1 MHKYIHKLKDL
12 FIKIIFLF
20 IRSLRPL
27 LGPRGTCIYPVT
39 CTNYSKYMLKSKP
52 FYISIPLIILRVLS
66 CNPLTVLYWKIK
78 NKIKKRV

>member
-1 MHKYIHKLKDL
+1 MPKFIHNFKKFL
-12 FIKIIFLF
+12 IKIIYFL
-20 IRSLRPL
+20 IQAIRPL

-52 FYISIPLIILRVLS
+52 LYISIPLIILRVLS

-78 NKIKKRV
+78 NKILKKI